1 MEHEVRHSSV
11 SKMYIRVVYFNV
23 YYYVYL
29 GRSKPLYALA
39 HKALLDFD
47 FLMRNRLPFQ
57 VQEAA
62 SFQRNRYH
70 AQCIRHAFT
79 RYKGF

>member
-1 MEHEVRHSSV
+1 MRHSSV

-29 GRSKPLYALA
+29 GWGKTLYTLA

-47 FLMRNRLPFQ
+47 FLMRNRLPFR
-57 VQEAA
+57 V
-62 SFQRNRYH
+62 
-70 AQCIRHAFT
+70 
-79 RYKGF
+79 